1 MDIQQERSETSS
13 ALFSVP
19 RALGFIPLR
28 FRDILLTIFTGRA
41 QRIGRI
47 LPRLSSLPFREKTGP
62 KWISEVRG
70 WVGPKDFVVV
80 VKNLHLTL
88 QYLGEC
94 WR

>member
-28 FRDILLTIFTGRA
+28 FRDSLLTILTERT

-47 LPRLSSLPFREKTGP
+47 LPRHSALPIRETNGP
-62 KWISEVRG
+62 KWSSEVRG

-94 WR
+94 